1 MTKKFTI
8 FGTWSVEMWLMLR
21 YEPCLIVRNSSHGQ
35 YMKYSLRLFRMQ
47 LLFAEK
53 SNNFKFNQICK
64 KILTFMSPSKLSMK
78 IYYMNNLMILYDMN
92 INNILY
98 KFDQT

>member
-1 MTKKFTI
+1 
-8 FGTWSVEMWLMLR
+8 
-21 YEPCLIVRNSSHGQ
+21 
-35 YMKYSLRLFRMQ
+35 
-47 LLFAEK
+47 
-53 SNNFKFNQICK
+53 
-64 KILTFMSPSKLSMK
+64 MSPSKLSMK